1 MISKNSIDLNQN
13 YDELERFTYKVLEN
27 MKMDN
32 VPTTPEFYK
41 IYFQKTLIEEKDC
54 EFRKYVSKINIR
66 EEKEESEKIL
76 EYEEKI
82 DSISKLNKN
91 ILKNIQS
98 TYKKN
103 SYLLKFIK
111 DSKIQSKSL
120 VTPNAIELFFKKLTS
135 TIEHIHKLL
144 QKDMLTIKEL
154 YAKNIVVLKEVESNK
169 IFDTNLQV
177 YKKSYFLSKLKKELE
192 ISTKLHFKSYLMLI
206 KLDKKTIKNLKT
218 PLNIEKANKF
228 FSKVLQN
235 KFRKNDIIGYLDN
248 GIFGVIFNNL
258 NPKEVQKVAI
268 KFSDILNHS
277 SMYINDEYLELQA
290 VISIIEI
297 SGDCYIKNLNKALD
311 LIDKAYLENIPYLI
325 DY

>member
-1 MISKNSIDLNQN
+1 MIDKKSIDLTQN
-13 YDELERFTYKVLEN
+13 YDELEKFTYKVLEN

-111 DSKIQSKSL
+111 ESKVQSKSL
-120 VTPNAIELFFKKLTS
+120 VTPSAIELFFKKLTS
-135 TIEHIHKLL
+135 TIEHIHKSL

-154 YAKNIVVLKEVESNK
+154 YAKNIVVLKELESNK

-177 YKKSYFLSKLKKELE
+177 YKKTYFLSKLKKELE
-192 ISTKLHFKSYLMLI
+192 ISTKLRFKSYLMLI
-206 KLDKKTIKNLKT
+206 KLDKKTIKNLKI

-235 KFRKNDIIGYLDN
+235 KFRKNDVIGYLDN
-248 GIFGVIFNNL
+248 GVFGVIFNNL

-277 SMYINDEYLELQA
+277 SMYINDEYLELQS
-290 VISIIEI
+290 VISIVEI
-297 SGDCYIKNLNKALD
+297 SGDCYIQNINKALD